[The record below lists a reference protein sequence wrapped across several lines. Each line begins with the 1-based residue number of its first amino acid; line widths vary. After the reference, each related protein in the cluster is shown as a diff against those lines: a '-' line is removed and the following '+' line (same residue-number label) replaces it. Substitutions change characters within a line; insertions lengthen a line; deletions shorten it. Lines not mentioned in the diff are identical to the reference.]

1 MRTHHK
7 FFSVLL
13 IAFALFTAISFAQDN
28 TEVTYADNYTLAI
41 IDSNVYALTDT
52 VWSEWFSA
60 EPNLGYSWYTNPPT
74 ITYQWT
80 STIDEPKLFVFVE
93 GSNDISTEKSYKVR
107 IDTISAT
114 IDSLETL
121 RKGSFNFNNWKYRYY
136 RIGFQPISIGGG
148 NEIDTDVHV
157 EVLFIKPD

>member
-1 MRTHHK
+1 MKTHHK
-7 FFSVLL
+7 IFSILL
-13 IAFALFTAISFAQDN
+13 VAFALFTAISFAQDN
-28 TEVTYADNYTLAI
+28 TEVTYAENYTLAV
-41 IDSNVYALTDT
+41 IDSNVYANVDT

-93 GSNDISTEKSYKVR
+93 GSNDQSTEKSYKVR

-121 RKGSFNFNNWKYRYY
+121 RKGTFNFNNWKYRYY
-136 RIGFQPISIGGG
+136 RIGFQPINIGGG
-148 NEIDTDVHV
+148 NETDTDVHV